1 MGIVKIIAKAFDV
14 SPAVVRHDIEESIDL
29 AMQDLELRKLFK
41 KRPTPDQFVR
51 ALNKAH
57 K

>member
-1 MGIVKIIAKAFDV
+1 MGIVKRIAKAFGV

-29 AMQDLELRKLFK
+29 AMQDPELRKLFK

-51 ALNKAH
+51 SLSESH